1 MNTSPSNPHLADVK
15 ITQRELSYNNKESS
29 KDTAI
34 PAEKI
39 ISFNGSPSTSP
50 AAVDMDK
57 EFPIEDDFP
66 IEVFPADI
74 QEQCKRIAAYNRV
87 QFLVPAI
94 GFLGG
99 ASIAIGR
106 GFDYAITD
114 TGRVT
119 PCALWLNLVAPP
131 SVGKSSMME
140 PLNIF
145 LDMYAKEDTEWLQ
158 IKRTSLEKQ
167 LNTLIAKEDVAKKA
181 KDWPEVEK
189 LKGEIQDLNA
199 ELKNGRPMWLG
210 QDFTPE
216 AITSAMSGST
226 SRPAF
231 LAVVSSEGRAI
242 VENLFGRYGESNE
255 AFWLPG
261 FGRNDPVIRQR
272 KDHHISSSD
281 GVATGFQLCATFA
294 IQPDHHEKLM
304 TGSFASSGF
313 NQRRLFAIAKSGEYI
328 SPHKAAR
335 LAAGSKLPPAD
346 LTEWNNWVKTM
357 FRCVAL
363 KKEGERIKSSD
374 EAIAVLDKLY
384 THYNQI
390 LQSGK
395 AGAMAST
402 ILRFGE
408 QAIRIATVLH
418 CMTYGLESAS
428 CKKTI
433 SESTM
438 RDACRVV
445 RWFGRQMSNNAWE
458 SNYQASEKLKE
469 TILRF
474 AKSQGDRGFAI
485 HELTKASVGERVQLE
500 QIVNSL
506 DLEGVI
512 RNFTPPRGAK
522 GRSPATRWKLNS

>member
-39 ISFNGSPSTSP
+39 IPFHGSPSTTP
-50 AAVDMDK
+50 DVVDIDK
-57 EFPIEDDFP
+57 EFPIKDDFP
-66 IEVFPADI
+66 IDVFPFDVS
-74 QEQCKRIAAYNRV
+74 EQCRRIAAYNGV
-87 QFLVPAI
+87 QLLVPAI

-106 GFDYAITD
+106 GFDYALTD

-119 PCALWLNLVAPP
+119 PSALWLNLVAPP
-131 SVGKSSMME
+131 SVGKGSMME
-140 PLNIF
+140 PLQKF
-145 LDMYAKEDTEWLQ
+145 LDMYTEEDKEWLQ
-158 IKRTSLEKQ
+158 IKRKSLEKQ
-167 LNTLIAKEDVAKKA
+167 LNTLIAKEDAAKKA

-189 LKGEIQDLNA
+189 LKGEIQDLNF
-199 ELKNGRPMWLG
+199 ELKSGRPMWLG

-231 LAVVSSEGRAI
+231 FAVVSSEGRAI
-242 VENLFGRYGESNE
+242 VENLLGRYGESNE

-272 KDHHISSSD
+272 KDHHISND
-281 GVATGFQLCATFA
+281 NGVATGFQLCATFA

-328 SPHKAAR
+328 SPHEATRRAV
-335 LAAGSKLPPAD
+335 ACGLPPAD
-346 LTEWNNWVKTM
+346 LSEWNNWVETM
-357 FRCVAL
+357 FRTVAL

-374 EAIAVLDKLY
+374 EAIAVLDKMY
-384 THYNQI
+384 AHYNQI

-408 QAIRIATVLH
+408 QTIRIATVLH
-418 CMTYGLESAS
+418 CMVYSLESS
-428 CKKTI
+428 RLKI

-438 RDACRVV
+438 RNACRVV

-474 AKSQGDRGFAI
+474 AKSQGDKGFAI
-485 HELTKASVGERVQLE
+485 HELTKASVGERAQLE

-506 DLEGVI
+506 DREGVI
-512 RNFTPPRGAK
+512 KNFTPPRRAK